1 MSVEPQ
7 ALESEEH
14 VVGAMLL
21 SPARVIDAVEPII
34 GPLGDAFY
42 REQHQLVYR
51 ACLALHGGGIG
62 VDVVSVVDFLDR
74 HGMLEAAGGKPRLH
88 ELAALVPSTANAAHH
103 AKIVVEHA
111 RLRALLRAG
120 AEIARLGQERPGEI
134 EELVDRA
141 EQIVFGLRGQ
151 YAGHSSTVKSAFE
164 MASWLDERTK
174 NPMDLNEGVPS
185 PWSFLPRLLPGR
197 LYVLAGYQAD
207 GKTAM
212 AAELISCASKAGR
225 KVGFASLE
233 MGWQDV
239 AVRLGANAGGSA
251 KQLETGHVRE
261 NEKQKIAAAIGK
273 VATMNLHVL
282 DDPFPTVGS
291 IHRFQRLG
299 RYDLLLVDHL
309 HQFPINESRFER
321 QELEAILR
329 GMVGIARDLKVPVI
343 LLCQLSRVNDPKKP
357 FPRPTMASLRGTAM
371 IEALAWCVW
380 FIWRQRDEKNLPKM
394 ESEFIVAKN
403 RSGRPGAWPMMFHDR
418 EVRFTETRPE
428 AA

>member
-1 MSVEPQ
+1 MTEPHNAEAEESV
-7 ALESEEH
+7 L
-14 VVGAMLL
+14 GAMLVSKKAIEACEAIL
-21 SPARVIDAVEPII
+21 GPI
-34 GPLGDAFY
+34 GDAFY
-42 REQHQLVYR
+42 RESHQIVYR
-51 ACLALHGGGIG
+51 AMLALYATGEP
-62 VDVVSVVDFLDR
+62 VDAATVHDFLEKK
-74 HGMLEAAGGKPRLH
+74 GMLEQAGGKARIH
-88 ELAALVPSTANAAHH
+88 ELAVLVPATANAAHY
-103 AKIVVEHA
+103 AKIVVEQA
-111 RLRALLRAG
+111 RLRDLLRAG
-120 AEIARLGQERPGEI
+120 AEIARLGQERPGELDDLI
-134 EELVDRA
+134 DRA
-141 EQIVFGLRGQ
+141 EQIVYGLRER
-151 YAGHSSTVKSAFE
+151 YAGHNSTVKTAFE
-164 MASWLDERTK
+164 LAEWLDERTK
-174 NPMDLNEGVPS
+174 NPMDLDEGVPS

-212 AAELISCASKAGR
+212 SAEFIACASRASR
-225 KVGFASLE
+225 RVGFASLE
-233 MGWQDV
+233 MSWQDV

-273 VATMNLHVL
+273 VATMNVDVL

-299 RYDLLLVDHL
+299 RYDVLLVDHL
-309 HQFPINESRFER
+309 HQFPISESRFER

-329 GMVGIARDLKVPVI
+329 GMVGIARDLRVPVI

-403 RSGRPGAWPMMFHDR
+403 RSGRPGSWPMMFHDR
-418 EVRFTETRPE
+418 EVRFSEARAPE